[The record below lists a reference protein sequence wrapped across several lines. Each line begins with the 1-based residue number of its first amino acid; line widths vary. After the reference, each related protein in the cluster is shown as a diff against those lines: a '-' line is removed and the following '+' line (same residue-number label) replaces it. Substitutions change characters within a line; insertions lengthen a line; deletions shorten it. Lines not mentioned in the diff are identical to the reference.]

1 MIEVFYFSQFQIF
14 IKLLLAMFL
23 GAFVGLERE
32 YKGKEAGLR
41 TYSLV
46 SLGSAL
52 FTLIGVESV
61 KILGDFGNS
70 NFDPASRM
78 MSSVVMGIG
87 FIGAGAII
95 YRQFHV
101 EGLTTAAGLWVMA
114 AIGVAVG
121 IGLYLTSIL
130 ASLLTVLILGG
141 LSKLEKAFPK
151 KSNLPDT

>member
-1 MIEVFYFSQFQIF
+1 MFEVFNLPQFEIF
-14 IKLLLAMFL
+14 VKLFLAVFL
-23 GAFVGLERE
+23 GALVGLERE

-41 TYSLV
+41 TYALV

-61 KILGDFGNS
+61 KILGEFGNS

-78 MSSVVMGIG
+78 MSAVVMGIG

-114 AIGVAVG
+114 AIGIAVG
-121 IGLYLTSIL
+121 VGLYLTSIL
-130 ASLLTVLILGG
+130 ASLLTVLILGA
-141 LSKLEKAFPK
+141 LTKLEKAFPK
-151 KSNLPDT
+151 KSNFPDT